1 MKKIISTICL
11 LLVLAGCGPRWIYPH
26 LGWLI
31 PFYVDDYISL
41 NREQNSSLEKRLL
54 RVLDW
59 HCRTQLPVY
68 AQSLREL
75 AKDLE
80 DPRHPIS
87 SERLQSYANQFIAHW
102 RELSQQIGPEMA
114 DILATASDEQIA
126 ELVQNIDK
134 RNKKFKSNYVDIP
147 LESLAEKRKERLT
160 KDIKQWISRLTAEQK
175 QAVSDWSDQITP
187 LAADG
192 LRYRERVLTEF
203 QNLLTKQRQAPDFK
217 EAFVA
222 LLVNFD
228 QMRTRE
234 YQQKID
240 INTDLTLKLLIKIDR
255 SLNATQR
262 TYLLKRIGSMAADF
276 DKLSCDPVQITPSV
290 E

>member
-87 SERLQSYANQFIAHW
+87 YERLQSYANQFIAHW
-102 RELSQQIGPEMA
+102 RELSRQIGPEMA

-134 RNKKFKSNYVDIP
+134 RNKKFKTNYVDIP
-147 LESLAEKRKERLT
+147 LELSLIHISEPTRL
-160 KDIKQWISRLTAEQK
+160 WSGSR
-175 QAVSDWSDQITP
+175 
-187 LAADG
+187 
-192 LRYRERVLTEF
+192 
-203 QNLLTKQRQAPDFK
+203 
-217 EAFVA
+217 
-222 LLVNFD
+222 
-228 QMRTRE
+228 M
-234 YQQKID
+234 
-240 INTDLTLKLLIKIDR
+240 
-255 SLNATQR
+255 
-262 TYLLKRIGSMAADF
+262 
-276 DKLSCDPVQITPSV
+276 PSSA
-290 E
+290 